1 MMVIARIFPT
11 ESKEDLWKSLVE
23 TVPGLRLED
32 VTPLWLA
39 QRQEDDFVSI
49 VFDARSF
56 EAMVPVFLDHLKDC
70 RPVRRTKTSPLLNPV
85 FFPVPKE
92 GAEKLHRYRL
102 ALKVETSE
110 LRNVFERL
118 ARLEHRPEV
127 FPTYQAIS
135 LGDDDILVSILAPDR
150 GTAEEVVQKEIVGWP
165 GVMEAAL
172 TTVTKSLRV
181 ATGEEWL
188 RYRESHYLTPATEEE
203 GFDWLD
209 AAMSGAFVD
218 EL

>member
-127 FPTYQAIS
+127 FPTY
-135 LGDDDILVSILAPDR
+135 
-150 GTAEEVVQKEIVGWP
+150 WP